1 MKKSSILIVA
11 MLLMA
16 ASCSQDTIYDL
27 QQDAPIGFRVS
38 LDKQSKATSY
48 TASNLTSFNVTAW
61 KSGGSHTDSAY
72 IDQVDY
78 KKNVDGSFTSDSKYY
93 WPFKDG
99 LDFYAYAPKATAANG
114 IDRISEVSF
123 NVTPLADTDSQV
135 DLIFAKNSG
144 TRNMNSNGVPLNFR
158 HTMSQVRIKVKNSN
172 PVVKF
177 NVTGWKIV
185 GVDGSATFTF
195 DDAVANSNSPAAN
208 SANTIS
214 ATMWTDN
221 DDDYTTSYSRS
232 VSKTVTGTNS
242 TWGLLEGTAILIPQR
257 APMATGY
264 ANSVMN
270 GAYLAIEY
278 EALSAEHEEEVVAAG
293 TWGCW
298 PVGFSWEPGFCYNY
312 TIDLSQFGYEEQ
324 GSGELDPIIDD
335 AEIKFVD
342 VTVDLWQAGES
353 GSTSPSEPKYLRFHT
368 EGGTQTLYMVNFMNI
383 SSATETDLEYST
395 DEGATWTTL
404 PMSDGN
410 GSNGVEFGESNNT
423 VTDLLIR
430 GNGFG
435 NRFDSDP
442 SAMVVRSFA
451 FEDPN
456 QLVDCTGSLTSL
468 IDCNDTTCT
477 MTNMGHFI
485 ALFAECEALRTAPEL
500 PFTELTEYCYTSM
513 FQDCSNLLRAPVLPA
528 ATLKTF
534 CYGEMFEGCSSLN
547 YVKALFIDAADD
559 CLNYWLDDVA
569 PTGTF
574 IRNDLATWRKDEAE
588 IPAGWTVKPYDS
600 FLRFHT
606 EGGLQS
612 MTLMDM
618 TNNQTETHLEYSL
631 DGTNWSELLFNAAI
645 EFGDDGTDNVDLYLR
660 GRGFYNSF
668 DMDNGPTKVSVITFS
683 EDYQYVYCSGN
694 VGALSDYDNPTAPLT
709 EDGQFAAL
717 FSDCTALITAPDLPA
732 TDLTTFCYYNIFAN
746 CENLEAAPALPATT
760 LAVGCYYSM
769 FEYCSSLETAP
780 ELPATTLEMGCYYSM
795 FNGCTS
801 LETAPELP
809 ATTLTMACY
818 YSMFEG
824 CSSLEKAPELPAT
837 TLAEMFYY
845 DMFEGCSS
853 LNYVKALFID
863 VEDDCLDDWLDG
875 VASTGTFIKN
885 DLATWS
891 DDEAEIPAGWTVR
904 PESYT
909 PPSYDPFLRFH
920 TEGGTQ
926 TLYMVVA
933 EGDADET
940 NLEYSTNEGATWNT
954 LLLSDDNADNG
965 VVFGEENNI
974 VTDILVRGSGFSN
987 DMTTGTIK
995 AFLFGDEDQLV
1006 DCTGNIMCL
1015 IDYSD
1020 LTCEMTNAGQFAG
1033 LFYNCK
1039 ALRTAPDLPATDLT
1053 PACYFGLFIMC
1064 SNLSAAPE
1072 LPATTLAQQCYSTM
1086 FAMCSSLTVAPE
1098 LPATTLAQ
1106 QCYNSMF
1113 GMCSSLTVAPELP
1126 ATTLVDGCY
1135 NEMFEGC
1142 SSLNYVKAMFLDV
1155 VDDCLEDWLEGV
1167 AATGTFIRHDLASW
1181 NKAEAGIPDD
1191 WTVVDAND

>member
-11 MLLMA
+11 ALLIV
-16 ASCSQDTIYDL
+16 ASCFRDEILDL
-27 QQDAPIGFRVS
+27 QQDTPIGFRAS
-38 LDKQSKATSY
+38 LDKQSKAASY
-48 TASNLTSFNVTAW
+48 TLSNLTTFNVTAW
-61 KSGGSHTDSAY
+61 QSGYSHSGTAF

-78 KKNVDGSFTSDSKYY
+78 NLGTDGAFTSDVKYF
-93 WPFKDG
+93 WPATDG
-99 LDFYAYAPKATAANG
+99 LDFYVYAPKSTATNG
-114 IDRISEVSF
+114 LTRISEVSYS
-123 NVTPLADTDSQV
+123 VTPLADTDNQI
-135 DLIFAKNSG
+135 DFIFARNSG
-144 TRNMNSNGVPLNFR
+144 TKDADGANGVALNFR
-158 HTMSQVRIKVKNSN
+158 HAMSQIRVKVKNSSEA
-172 PVVKF
+172 VKF

-185 GVDGSATFTF
+185 GVDGSAIFTF
-195 DDAVANSNSPAAN
+195 DDSNTTGTQAAN
-208 SANTIS
+208 SQNTFS
-214 ATMWTDN
+214 ASMWMGN
-221 DDDYTTSYSRS
+221 DDSYTTSYSKTFAARGVTSANTTWS
-232 VSKTVTGTNS
+232 V
-242 TWGLLEGTAILIPQR
+242 LDGTAILVPQT

-264 ANSVMN
+264 ANTALS
-270 GAYLAIEY
+270 GAYLAIQY
-278 EALSAEHEEEVVAAG
+278 EALSAEHNEEIVASG

-298 PVGFSWEPGFCYNY
+298 PVEFAWAPGFCYIY
-312 TIDLSQFGYEEQ
+312 TVDLADFGYEEH

-353 GSTSPSEPKYLRFHT
+353 GSTSSSEPKYLRFHT

-383 SSATETDLEYST
+383 SNATETDLEYST

-435 NRFDSDP
+435 NRYDP

-500 PFTELTEYCYTSM
+500 PFTELTEFCYTSM
-513 FQDCSNLLRAPVLPA
+513 FQDCSNLLKAPVLPA
-528 ATLKTF
+528 TTLKTF
-534 CYGEMFEGCSSLN
+534 CYSQMFEGCSSLN

-559 CLNYWLDDVA
+559 CLEYWLDDVA

-574 IRNDLATWRKDEAE
+574 IRNDLATWRKDEAD

-600 FLRFHT
+600 FLRFHVDY
-606 EGGLQS
+606 GLQS

-618 TNNQTETHLEYSL
+618 TDNQTETHLEYSL
-631 DGTNWSELLFNAAI
+631 DGTNWSELQFNNAI
-645 EFGDDGTDNVDLYLR
+645 EFGNDGTDNVDLYLR
-660 GRGFYNSF
+660 GKGFYNSF
-668 DMDNGPTKVSVITFS
+668 DMNNGPTKASVITFS
-683 EDYQYVYCSGN
+683 EDYYVYCSGN

-717 FSDCTALITAPDLPA
+717 FSGCTALVTAPDFPA
-732 TDLTTFCYYNIFAN
+732 TDLTAFCYYGVFAN
-746 CENLEAAPALPATT
+746 CEHLVAAPALPATT
-760 LAVGCYYSM
+760 LAMGCYYSM
-769 FEYCSSLETAP
+769 FEDCSGLETAP
-780 ELPATTLEMGCYYSM
+780 ELPATTLEIGCYYSM

-809 ATTLTMACY
+809 ATTLAMACY
-818 YSMFEG
+818 YSMFEN
-824 CSSLEKAPELPAT
+824 CSNLITAPELPAT
-837 TLAEMFYY
+837 TLAEMCYSY
-845 DMFEGCSS
+845 MFEGCSS

-891 DDEAEIPAGWTVR
+891 DSEAEIPAAWTVR

-926 TLYMVVA
+926 TLYMVVV

-940 NLEYSTNEGATWNT
+940 NLEYSTDEGATWNT
-954 LLLSDDNADNG
+954 LLLSDDSVDNG
-965 VVFGEENNI
+965 VQFGEENNV
-974 VTDILVRGSGFSN
+974 VTDVLVRGSGFSN
-987 DMTTGTIK
+987 DLMNGTIK

-1039 ALRTAPDLPATDLT
+1039 ALRTAPDLPATNLT

-1072 LPATTLAQQCYSTM
+1072 LPATTLAQQCYSSM
-1086 FAMCSSLTVAPE
+1086 FGRCSSLTVAPE
-1098 LPATTLAQ
+1098 LPATTLAE
-1106 QCYNSMF
+1106 QCYNMMF
-1113 GMCSSLTVAPELP
+1113 GMCSSLTAAPELP

-1155 VDDCLEDWLEGV
+1155 VDDCLDDWLKDV

-1191 WTVVDAND
+1191 WDVVDAND